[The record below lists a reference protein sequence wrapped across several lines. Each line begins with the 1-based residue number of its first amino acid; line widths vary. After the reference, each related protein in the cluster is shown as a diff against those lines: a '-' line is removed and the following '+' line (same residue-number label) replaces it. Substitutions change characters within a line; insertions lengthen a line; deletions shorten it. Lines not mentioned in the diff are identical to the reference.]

1 MSASDGSSSGDETE
15 EFSIEELERMASG
28 EEETPSAK
36 KKKKTSAKRKATAP
50 PKADSDDE
58 DSDDTEA
65 KPKPKKVCFDVSA
78 KTKPKPKPSPKK
90 RPPPKTMAIDPDG
103 KERPLP
109 KTTQVMKAPS
119 QPLTYKEFLRKI
131 EGGNLTEEEAAA
143 ICEGITIFKQRTAQQ
158 PKLLWGF
165 KETIFPMQRYTL
177 FVKKPDA
184 TKVVQQLYNA
194 MDSKLRLVPF
204 DEFEPQVTNAMN
216 PGQALRPLVTA
227 FERAVLKG
235 TGYGLP
241 AASFGKRRAP
251 PVAVSAVSVLA
262 ESVKKPVPAAP
273 AAMRSDI
280 SLQGLADFA
289 ATSKARITIQFGN

>member
-1 MSASDGSSSGDETE
+1 MSDSEGSSSGNSTE

-28 EEETPSAK
+28 EESTASAK
-36 KKKKTSAKRKATAP
+36 KKKTSTKRKAAVL

-65 KPKPKKVCFDVSA
+65 KPKSKKACFEVA
-78 KTKPKPKPSPKK
+78 ATVKPKPSPKK

-131 EGGNLTEEEAAA
+131 EGGNLTEDEAAA

-177 FVKKPDA
+177 FVKKPDV

-194 MDSKLRLVPF
+194 MDPKLSLVPF

-216 PGQALRPLVTA
+216 PEKAPRPLATA

-251 PVAVSAVSVLA
+251 PVAGPAVPVLA
-262 ESVKKPVPAAP
+262 ESVKKPVPVP
-273 AAMRSDI
+273 AAMSSDI
-280 SLQGLADFA
+280 SLQKLADFA